1 MLQRERSLWIWMVA
15 LVVLLGGYIIAVSVH
30 AQAWNALH
38 EGQRIGLLAIPLSLL
53 AVVVGIDHLLARVRR
68 GKTPAEPMDE
78 RDMAIEGRASR
89 VGYLTLMFGTIFVGC
104 YMPFGADRWELVH
117 ATLLVILIAELVRD
131 GLMVRGYRRGHA

>member
-1 MLQRERSLWIWMVA
+1 MLQRERSLWIWMTA

-30 AQAWNALH
+30 APEWRALH

-53 AVVVGIDHLLARVRR
+53 AVVVGIDHLVARVRR
-68 GKTPAEPMDE
+68 GKAPSEPLDE
-78 RDMAIEGRASR
+78 RDLAIEGHASR
-89 VGYLTLMFGTIFVGC
+89 IGYLTLMFGTIFVGC

-117 ATLLVILIAELVRD
+117 TTLLVILIAELVRD